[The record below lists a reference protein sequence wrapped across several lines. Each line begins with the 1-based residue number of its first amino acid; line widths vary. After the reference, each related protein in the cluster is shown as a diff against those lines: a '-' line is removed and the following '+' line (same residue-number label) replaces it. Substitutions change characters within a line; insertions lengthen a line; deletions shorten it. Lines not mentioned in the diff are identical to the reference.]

1 MGNRDPPAR
10 CARRWRTRWAAKT
23 SAAGCERALEEQA
36 VSPDGILG
44 APMRYGM
51 GYGLHSGW
59 LPSPRTCFWGG
70 WGGSMVLVDLD
81 ARMTVSYVMNQMLDQ
96 GTLGDDR
103 ALIIMLA
110 AYEGLSARSAGR
122 PPWCRPLTRRRSR
135 P

>member
-23 SAAGCERALEEQA
+23 SAAGCERAL
-36 VSPDGILG
+36 
-44 APMRYGM
+44 R
-51 GYGLHSGW
+51 GW
-59 LPSPRTCFWGG
+59 LPNPRTCFWGG